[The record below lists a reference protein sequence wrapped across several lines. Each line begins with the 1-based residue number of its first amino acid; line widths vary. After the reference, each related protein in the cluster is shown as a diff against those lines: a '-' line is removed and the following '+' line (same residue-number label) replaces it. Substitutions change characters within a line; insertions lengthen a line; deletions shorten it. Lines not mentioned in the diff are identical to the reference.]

1 MIDFEM
7 DDVSGQYRYY
17 IWKFS
22 EMDQG
27 NGNNDGYRWQTIQ
40 FFITQGIFFFNN
52 VTGSLHWF
60 HFINDNLLFFLQP
73 LQLQQPLQQL
83 LQLL

>member
-40 FFITQGIFFFNN
+40 FYVAPQGKFEVPELLTDIFLSGLNHVF
-52 VTGSLHWF
+52 GSSFPKYHAS
-60 HFINDNLLFFLQP
+60 
-73 LQLQQPLQQL
+73 
-83 LQLL
+83 